1 MKKRKRQYLYVIP
14 KETPYG
20 FKYNGYSN
28 TPPEYGEYYVN
39 FKKR

>member
-28 TPPEYGEYYVN
+28 TPPEYGEFHVN
-39 FKKR
+39 LKKR